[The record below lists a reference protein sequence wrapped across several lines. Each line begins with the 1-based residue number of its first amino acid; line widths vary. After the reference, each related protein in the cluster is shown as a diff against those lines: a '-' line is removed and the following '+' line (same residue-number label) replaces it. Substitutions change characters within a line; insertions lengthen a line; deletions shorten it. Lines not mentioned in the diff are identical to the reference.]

1 MSDFKIIKRVR
12 DSFFTHLSIALAKKL
27 HKNKNIGGVTNKLV
41 NSSIFGF
48 RLLCNYYSV
57 RLKIFYFTTHVILT
71 KGVLMGK
78 KRPHKRPLFEPGEYV
93 SPVSFALDKV
103 LDRVAERM
111 MDTMDQ
117 ENENKKNAKTKRRAK
132 L

>member
-1 MSDFKIIKRVR
+1 
-12 DSFFTHLSIALAKKL
+12 
-27 HKNKNIGGVTNKLV
+27 
-41 NSSIFGF
+41 
-48 RLLCNYYSV
+48 
-57 RLKIFYFTTHVILT
+57 
-71 KGVLMGK
+71 MGK

-117 ENENKKNAKTKRRAK
+117 ENEKNAKIKRRAK

>member
-1 MSDFKIIKRVR
+1 
-12 DSFFTHLSIALAKKL
+12 
-27 HKNKNIGGVTNKLV
+27 
-41 NSSIFGF
+41 
-48 RLLCNYYSV
+48 
-57 RLKIFYFTTHVILT
+57 
-71 KGVLMGK
+71 MGK

-111 MDTMDQ
+111 MNTMDQ
-117 ENENKKNAKTKRRAK
+117 ENENKTKKNAKTKRRAK

>member
-1 MSDFKIIKRVR
+1 
-12 DSFFTHLSIALAKKL
+12 
-27 HKNKNIGGVTNKLV
+27 
-41 NSSIFGF
+41 
-48 RLLCNYYSV
+48 
-57 RLKIFYFTTHVILT
+57 
-71 KGVLMGK
+71 MGK
-78 KRPHKRPLFEPGEYV
+78 KRPHKRPLFEPEEYV

-117 ENENKKNAKTKRRAK
+117 ENENKKNAKKRRAK

>member
-1 MSDFKIIKRVR
+1 
-12 DSFFTHLSIALAKKL
+12 
-27 HKNKNIGGVTNKLV
+27 
-41 NSSIFGF
+41 
-48 RLLCNYYSV
+48 
-57 RLKIFYFTTHVILT
+57 
-71 KGVLMGK
+71 MGK

-93 SPVSFALDKV
+93 SAVSFALDKV